1 MIIGYYKTQAQGT
14 EGLGPPPP
22 YHTMRI
28 WQNTRG
34 SGPQACPPT
43 PQPAPPPTSQVWA
56 ETNTL
61 RSWSMVFVFNQCSI
75 QVASENLCTIC
86 VQFMFNMG

>member
-1 MIIGYYKTQAQGT
+1 MIIVYYKTRAQGT
-14 EGLGPPPP
+14 QGLGPPPP

-43 PQPAPPPTSQVWA
+43 PQPAPPHLSSLGGDQHTPVLVHG
-56 ETNTL
+56 L
-61 RSWSMVFVFNQCSI
+61 RVQSVFI

-86 VQFMFNMG
+86 VQFMFNLC